1 VVGLLFYTMSILTDT
16 IEIGFKELQSYAE
29 TTARFG
35 DADYP
40 CIQGETQEMAD
51 LVIGGI
57 DEQLDGV
64 LIFNKNDFSALPIIG
79 ARFIYGNMY
88 LRIESITTDKSD
100 PTFTT
105 AFSKIQDIEGVAPA
119 IGDPS
124 FPCYYIDGGV
134 VDHNC
139 E

>member
-1 VVGLLFYTMSILTDT
+1 MSILTET

-51 LVIGGI
+51 LVIGGL

-64 LIFNKNDFSALPIIG
+64 LIFNKSDFFGTS
-79 ARFIYGNMY
+79 YYWCKVY
-88 LRIESITTDKSD
+88 LWKHV
-100 PTFTT
+100 F
-105 AFSKIQDIEGVAPA
+105 A
-119 IGDPS
+119 
-124 FPCYYIDGGV
+124 Y
-134 VDHNC
+134 
-139 E
+139 